1 MNAIERR
8 HFELQQV
15 RKDRAFNWL
24 VIWFCLFVV
33 LLMAVLHT
41 STLNWRF
48 NRESYSVMNDRAL
61 WATIIG
67 LAFCGICGA
76 VCVYRIMD
84 ADEKQ
89 FMVVEDDDEPPSTG
103 LLEFQQAHEPPAMRL
118 ESNDG
123 NTIRLGKTK
132 PDIGTWA
139 DLAWAL
145 YADRWRWRRDG
156 GVKDSGIFLSLSAN
170 FADITSD
177 MVRVGF
183 VEGGKHKTVT
193 REGRA
198 WFINQHPNLFEE
210 HMR

>member
-1 MNAIERR
+1 MNRDERLFLDSQSQR
-8 HFELQQV
+8 QQNAS
-15 RKDRAFNWL
+15 KWF
-24 VIWFCLFVV
+24 VIFFAMIPFGLFMSIVSIYGRFDYNEYTDY
-33 LLMAVLHT
+33 LIAV
-41 STLNWRF
+41 F
-48 NRESYSVMNDRAL
+48 ICVF
-61 WATIIG
+61 ATG
-67 LAFCGICGA
+67 LGGA
-76 VCVYRIMD
+76 VANILRWYD
-84 ADEKQ
+84 ADN
-89 FMVVEDDDEPPSTG
+89 MVFDYGDDDEPPSSPTQY
-103 LLEFQQAHEPPAMRL
+103 LEFEQAHEPPAMRL

-193 REGRA
+193 REGRL
-198 WFINQHPNLFEE
+198 WFINQHPDLFLE